1 MNNQIKTKNNNTKIT
16 VNKQI
21 ISMPNLILPTLITKN
36 IIVMKTPSNK
46 ITLLNPTQTR
56 FLHYSK
62 KTKVK

>member
-56 FLHYSK
+56 FLHYSN